1 MSVNFEYFHSLVD
14 ENSEMQE
21 NIGKNTKFSLFLEKV
36 EWANR
41 RFEADVFTSE
51 DTVFH
56 GLSSVAVK
64 VLRALHFCVK
74 KFKIHEKFTSF
85 LCEKSSFQPS
95 FSMKDRFFG
104 VPHMKIDRKNDAL
117 SFHIRKCYAKYR
129 FNECILGCTKNTK
142 KWQFFGGYFRDAAR
156 NSMKKDQIELIF
168 WV

>member
-1 MSVNFEYFHSLVD
+1 MD
-14 ENSEMQE
+14 ESSEVQE
-21 NIGKNTKFSLFLEKV
+21 NVRENTKFSLFLEKV

-41 RFEADVFTSE
+41 RFEGDVFTSK

-64 VLRALHFCVK
+64 VLKALHFCIK

-95 FSMKDRFFG
+95 FSMKHRFSG
-104 VPHMKIDRKNDAL
+104 VLHMKIDRKNDAG
-117 SFHIRKCYAKYR
+117 SFHIRKCYAEYR
-129 FNECILGCTKNTK
+129 FNECILGCTKNTE
-142 KWQFFGGYFRDAAR
+142 KWQLFEGCFRDAAR
-156 NSMKKDQIELIF
+156 NSMKKDQIELMF